1 MMWWMIENF
10 GNEVM
15 EIPDEL
21 IQKMNWWAGSEDAG
35 FGEVAKVSVE
45 KKINFAKTKITVK
58 ITGSD
63 PAIFP

>member
-1 MMWWMIENF
+1 
-10 GNEVM
+10 M